1 MNRAPNN
8 KCRLMTIFALTWV
21 TAGMAAEV
29 FPPANEVGVVAGIG
43 AAQAAEIAR
52 ETTGGRVLAVRA
64 LADDEPRTYAVR
76 LLVNPGHVRTVVVD
90 NDSGRLR

>member
-1 MNRAPNN
+1 MNRSPNN
-8 KCRLMTIFALTWV
+8 PCRLMTIFALTWV
-21 TAGMAAEV
+21 TAGVAAEV
-29 FPPANEVGVVAGIG
+29 LPPANEVAGIG

-64 LADDEPRTYAVR
+64 LADEEPRTYAVR

>member
-8 KCRLMTIFALTWV
+8 QCRLMTLFALTWV
-21 TAGMAAEV
+21 TAAMAAEV
-29 FPPANEVGVVAGIG
+29 LPPANEVGVLAGIG
-43 AAQAAEIAR
+43 AAQGAEIAR

-64 LADDEPRTYAVR
+64 LADEAPRTYAVR